1 MPPKLQVPK
10 TKSEYHK
17 ASLEKPVTEICTN
30 EVCILEAGSK
40 HNTMKEHLVCRRK
53 QQRADNKKK
62 QKETAPIIPDGQFSQ
77 EFHGIAHSL
86 SVLNGKVPEMMEDIA
101 TKGYTI
107 QHFHKVSAETV
118 QCLKK
123 VCETELSEGIDNEG
137 EALKEVPKVDAD
149 QCRRAI
155 PLTPDI
161 PNLVGLF
168 QVLAAFVVACGPS
181 IFNPWRVLSGNWNL
195 LFNKPPCQQQIYHK
209 DYDAVIKGSSEDIAR
224 KARGRGRRGAKANRD
239 VPLPLAKMPLSVLF
253 SVEDNTY
260 WYAGAEKFHLPA
272 GSFVIFRG
280 DLEHSGAEYT
290 EFSVR
295 LHAYFDHPCI
305 STPLRFT
312 KTGEK
317 AIFYTGRAMQA

>member
-1 MPPKLQVPK
+1 MQ
-10 TKSEYHK
+10 
-17 ASLEKPVTEICTN
+17 
-30 EVCILEAGSK
+30 
-40 HNTMKEHLVCRRK
+40 EHLVCRRK

-62 QKETAPIIPDGQFSQ
+62 PKETAPIIADHQMEVLDGVALEILEIASSQ
-77 EFHGIAHSL
+77 EAL
-86 SVLNGKVPEMMEDIA
+86 MGKRKEMEEDIA

-161 PNLVGLF
+161 PNLLELF

-209 DYDAVIKGSSEDIAR
+209 DYDAVIKGSSEDIASR
-224 KARGRGRRGAKANRD
+224 RARGRGRRGATANRD
-239 VPLPLAKMPLSVLF
+239 MPLPLAKMPLSVLF

-260 WYAGAEKFHLPA
+260 WYAGEERFHLPA

-280 DLEHSGAEYT
+280 DLEHAGAEYA